1 MLYSSSPKDIVWR
14 THPQSP
20 IPVSSSSAEMMIVM
34 TMTTMILVIVMT
46 LFFWWLW
53 WQLFW
58 WLWYKKNIGG
68 KLGKSWKTNPPTELQ
83 NKGSFNLSLFMWI
96 WFCSFSFVNIAFKS
110 PLWGYSSR
118 IALKAF
124 KGGSKQN
131 QIKQLQDFCTF
142 QIPNSSQ
149 SLWIRFL
156 VTEIT
161 LKPNKQNMWEFLRP
175 LHPVKIC
182 YFAKLVFHQIH
193 QILLPFKITKLI
205 PIILTLLE
213 NEDMYP
219 LWRSQLEFLLWLW
232 NDNWNWKGLILSR
245 WLRNNCIPH
254 NPPPYW
260 DASALCR
267 KPLQYSLTHK
277 SPPLLLLSKP
287 PSTPKTPQPLLA
299 EIEKKKFETNV
310 I

>member
-1 MLYSSSPKDIVWR
+1 
-14 THPQSP
+14 
-20 IPVSSSSAEMMIVM
+20 
-34 TMTTMILVIVMT
+34 
-46 LFFWWLW
+46 
-53 WQLFW
+53 
-58 WLWYKKNIGG
+58 
-68 KLGKSWKTNPPTELQ
+68 
-83 NKGSFNLSLFMWI
+83 MWI
-96 WFCSFSFVNIAFKS
+96 WFCSFSFVNITFKS
-110 PLWGYSSR
+110 PLWGYSSC

-124 KGGSKQN
+124 KGGSKLN

-149 SLWIRFL
+149 SRWIRFL

-219 LWRSQLEFLLWLW
+219 LWRSQLEFLLWLL
-232 NDNWNWKGLILSR
+232 NDNSNLKGVILSR

-254 NPPPYW
+254 PSPHPTGMHRPY
-260 DASALCR
+260 AGNHCNI
-267 KPLQYSLTHK
+267 H
-277 SPPLLLLSKP
+277 SPTKAPLLSKP